1 MRVIT
6 ASVVINLS
14 RLFCPKRTGI
24 PAGWKPALVKYNQ
37 RVFYPITGFQ
47 YFKFLPKNTIFT
59 KNTVMATIVI
69 NIKDNTKAKHI
80 LSAVKLLNGVTR
92 AEIATDEYLENIS
105 ILKACNAARKT
116 PKVSK
121 SEILDALK

>member
-1 MRVIT
+1 
-6 ASVVINLS
+6 
-14 RLFCPKRTGI
+14 
-24 PAGWKPALVKYNQ
+24 
-37 RVFYPITGFQ
+37 
-47 YFKFLPKNTIFT
+47 
-59 KNTVMATIVI
+59 MATIVI
-69 NIKDNTKAKHI
+69 NIKDNSKAKHI

-92 AEIATDEYLENIS
+92 AEIASDEYLENIS